1 MDLSSLE
8 IFQAVAAERS
18 VTLAARLL
26 GRAPSNVSTRIRQLE
41 LQVGASLFAR
51 DGRRMIPTRE
61 GEMLLA
67 YADRLLAL
75 ATEAMEAIRPPN
87 MTGPLRVG
95 TMESTAAS
103 RLPRFLAQFNARW
116 PSVSVQLAMGATSEL
131 TDRVISHEL
140 DCAMVARLPEEL
152 DEGRH
157 FSGGQ
162 TPLHADRVF
171 VEDVLIVLPPTHP
184 SIQSAADLEVDTIA
198 ALEPGCTYRRIAE
211 NWARTSPR
219 LRTLELSSYHAIL
232 ASVST
237 GAAAGVIPKSVL
249 DLLHWPAG
257 RPVHR
262 LATVDTL
269 LIRRKDYRSQPFDA
283 FLRILQQSG
292 GIGSELPA

>member
-1 MDLSSLE
+1 MDLTSLE

-18 VTLAARLL
+18 VTLAARSL
-26 GRAPSNVSTRIRQLE
+26 GRAPSNISTRIRQLE
-41 LQVGASLFAR
+41 DQVGASLFAR
-51 DGRRMIPTRE
+51 DGKRMILTQE
-61 GEMLLA
+61 GETLQA

-75 ATEAMEAIRPPN
+75 AAEAMQAVRPSD

-116 PSVSVQLAMGATSEL
+116 PSFSVQLSMGATREL
-131 TDRVISHEL
+131 TDRVISREL
-140 DCAMVARLPEEL
+140 DCALVAQLPEAL
-152 DEGRH
+152 DDDRR
-157 FSGGQ
+157 FSRGQ
-162 TPLHADRVF
+162 TPLHVDRVF
-171 VEDVLIVLPPTHP
+171 VEDLLVVLPPAHP
-184 SIQSAADLEVDTIA
+184 AIESAADLAVDTIA

-211 NWARTSPR
+211 TWGRAVPG
-219 LRTLELSSYHAIL
+219 LRTLELASYHAIL
-232 ASVST
+232 ASVSA

-269 LIRRKDYRSQPFDA
+269 LVRRRDYRSQPFDA

-292 GIGSELPA
+292 SIGSELPA